1 MADPH
6 AVLGIQPGSSKAEIK
21 AAFRKKAM
29 RHHPD
34 MHATASEEVKKAHDA
49 AFRVL
54 NESYQ
59 SLMEGGPRP
68 GQRSYPGRSGYG
80 RGGPYG
86 GGADYNPFT
95 TSYRSGTGS
104 HYTGSHYSGWRQYQR
119 RRGFDFQG
127 LFRSVAGISRAS
139 AVAATTLGLL
149 LAGGVVLLE
158 PLAGVLWA
166 QNNDGK
172 LFSSIEEDY
181 RRKQQQQEQQRQQE
195 RQRQQQEQQRHQER
209 QRLQPREAAAAGP
222 QEQVMSQPGEQQA
235 GTQQAVVEAQRL
247 EAREQGAA
255 VQQDDLSRPQER
267 PHGSL
272 NSNTASP
279 SRLRPEPSDSQTQFR
294 SFTFWLSRLSIMA
307 SFAPETS
314 LKALDGMRA
323 ICSLWVVLV
332 HCWMLWAVQL
342 PYSELRDIGNASWL
356 PWLATQGAVGADVF
370 LVLSALLAMYHLLP
384 VLEGSIG
391 EGGSCWQAVLT
402 YWRRRARRILPG
414 YLLANVLIAVVFRTT
429 PADLPLV
436 ASQARKAAHEGCPSG
451 QATNL
456 LFLTNTQSMTQACGA
471 HFWTTSVA
479 VHLYIALPLLLCALR
494 PRLLGFRRRLVL
506 TLAAAVVAGA
516 AWRYWSAS
524 RFSFFLPIRD
534 RRLPEEEANLNTL
547 LDAVYLPTLSRVT
560 ELAVG
565 ASLGLLLRS
574 PSAISW
580 VIRRSMLVSG
590 TAFTFLSTYLVIVSN
605 GNLYPPQDAPLL
617 PVNASQ
623 FIAAFLMYGGPY
635 YACLVASILLA
646 LICRTDPLHAA
657 AARLLSSRIW
667 DLPAALSYY
676 LYLFHEPLKFLLMR
690 SAPQLLP
697 HLAAQAPLMA
707 LAALTAATT
716 AAGYGAA
723 GACWLLLERGPRKPQ
738 S

>member
-1 MADPH
+1 
-6 AVLGIQPGSSKAEIK
+6 
-21 AAFRKKAM
+21 
-29 RHHPD
+29 
-34 MHATASEEVKKAHDA
+34 
-49 AFRVL
+49 
-54 NESYQ
+54 
-59 SLMEGGPRP
+59 
-68 GQRSYPGRSGYG
+68 
-80 RGGPYG
+80 
-86 GGADYNPFT
+86 
-95 TSYRSGTGS
+95 
-104 HYTGSHYSGWRQYQR
+104 
-119 RRGFDFQG
+119 
-127 LFRSVAGISRAS
+127 
-139 AVAATTLGLL
+139 
-149 LAGGVVLLE
+149 
-158 PLAGVLWA
+158 
-166 QNNDGK
+166 
-172 LFSSIEEDY
+172 
-181 RRKQQQQEQQRQQE
+181 
-195 RQRQQQEQQRHQER
+195 
-209 QRLQPREAAAAGP
+209 
-222 QEQVMSQPGEQQA
+222 
-235 GTQQAVVEAQRL
+235 
-247 EAREQGAA
+247 
-255 VQQDDLSRPQER
+255 
-267 PHGSL
+267 
-272 NSNTASP
+272 
-279 SRLRPEPSDSQTQFR
+279 
-294 SFTFWLSRLSIMA
+294 MA

-323 ICSLWVVLV
+323 VCSLWVVLV

-342 PYSELRDIGNASWL
+342 PYSALRDIGNASWL

-436 ASQARKAAHEGCPSG
+436 ARQARKAAHEGCPSG

-456 LFLTNTQSMTQACGA
+456 LFLTNTQSMMQACGA
-471 HFWTTSVA
+471 HFWTTAVA

-506 TLAAAVVAGA
+506 TLAAAVVAGS

-524 RFSFFLPIRD
+524 RISFFLPIRD

-580 VIRRSMLVSG
+580 VIRRPLLVSG

-617 PVNASQ
+617 PVNASR
-623 FIAAFLMYGGPY
+623 FIAALLMYGGPY

-723 GACWLLLERGPRKPQ
+723 GACWLLLERGPCKPQ
-738 S
+738 TSL